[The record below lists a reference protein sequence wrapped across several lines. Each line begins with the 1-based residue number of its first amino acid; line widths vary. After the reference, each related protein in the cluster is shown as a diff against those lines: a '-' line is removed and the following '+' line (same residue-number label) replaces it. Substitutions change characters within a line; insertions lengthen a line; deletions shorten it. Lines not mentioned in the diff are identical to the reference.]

1 MLGFVHEPE
10 ERPCRSCCSIVP
22 PAPDRRGG
30 GRPPPFRATPA
41 PARPRRRDG
50 TRRLPPIVTQR
61 QFGYSNLGITSV
73 YSRRA
78 PMIPVTASLRLSRN
92 PAPAPL
98 ARSSPRA
105 SAPLSSEAGRKQQHG
120 DAGSARRPECRVA
133 WTANVR
139 R

>member
-1 MLGFVHEPE
+1 
-10 ERPCRSCCSIVP
+10 
-22 PAPDRRGG
+22 
-30 GRPPPFRATPA
+30 
-41 PARPRRRDG
+41 
-50 TRRLPPIVTQR
+50 LPPIVTQR

-73 YSRRA
+73 YSQGIHNAEIIETVHSRRA